1 MKHTLNIPILGFAA
15 YSGTGK
21 TTLLEA
27 LIPKLTKAGLRI
39 GMLKHA
45 HHNFDV
51 DQPGKDSHRL
61 RKAGASQMLISSR
74 NRFALMTETPESESE
89 FDYLLTR
96 FDEDK
101 LDVVL
106 VEGCKNIAFPKIEL
120 HREEVGKPWLHPND
134 ENIIAIASD
143 SGELDSELPQMNIN
157 DLEAIAQF
165 VIQYVQEAKAPK
177 SKEKEAACCD
187 TLSPAFLS
195 VVQGQ
200 EKILSLVNTVS
211 ETEACKIEDAYG
223 RVLADH
229 VVSPVNVPQYTNSA
243 MDGYAIRGDDVERES
258 YQVVAKVM
266 AGHAYDKPLEVGQA
280 VKIMTGAPTPIN
292 GDTVVMREQAS
303 KDGDTVTFNGA
314 SIKTGQNVRQAGEDL
329 AIGNDVFTAGTR
341 LASPEMGMI
350 ASLGFGEANVFRK
363 LKVAVFST
371 GDEVQAP
378 GTEQKANSIYD
389 SNRFTIMGMLEKLGC
404 EILDFGI
411 LEDNEQLMIEALEN
425 ASAQADV
432 VMTSGGVSVGD
443 ADYIKLALDKL
454 GQIDFWRINMRPGRP
469 LAFGQINDKPFFGLP
484 GNPVAVMVSFINF
497 VEPALRKMQG
507 EQGWKPLKVSAIAT
521 ENLRSRQ
528 GRTEFSRGIYELD
541 ETGRLTVRTTGKQGS
556 GILRSMSEANCLIEI
571 SPAVDTVKAGESVT
585 IIPLQAESRPI
596 QNSKVSMSGLFIDYR
611 KIFQRDSYGSHHSLH
626 LQRPR
631 QRTDVLVPAT
641 PQHSRSSCRS
651 RRYRYH

>member
-27 LIPKLTKAGLRI
+27 LLPKLTEAGLRI

-51 DQPGKDSHRL
+51 DKPGKDSYRL
-61 RKAGASQMLISSR
+61 RKAGASQMLIASR
-74 NRFALMTETPESESE
+74 NRFALMTETPEAEAE
-89 FDYLLTR
+89 FEYLLTC

-120 HREEVGKPWLHPND
+120 HREEVGKPWLYPHD
-134 ENIIAIASD
+134 DNIIAIASD
-143 SGELDSELPQMNIN
+143 SAELDSELPQMNIN
-157 DLEAIAQF
+157 DLDAIAQF
-165 VIQYVQEAKAPK
+165 VLQYVQDAKAPK
-177 SKEKEAACCD
+177 SKEKDAACCD

-211 ETEACKIEDAYG
+211 EIEACKIENAYG
-223 RVLADH
+223 RVLAEDII
-229 VVSPVNVPQYTNSA
+229 SPVNVPQYTNSA
-243 MDGYAIRGDDVERES
+243 MDGYAIRSDDVDRDS
-258 YQVVAKVM
+258 YQVVAEVM
-266 AGHAYDKPLEVGQA
+266 AGHAYDQPLQVGQA
-280 VKIMTGAPTPIN
+280 VKIMTGAPTPLN

-303 KDGDTVTFNGA
+303 QEGDKVTFNGA
-314 SIKTGQNVRQAGEDL
+314 HIKAGQNVRQAGEDL
-329 AIGNDVFTAGTR
+329 AIGSDVFTAGTR

-371 GDEVQAP
+371 GDEAQAP

-411 LEDNEQLMIEALEN
+411 LEDNEQLMIEVLEN

-469 LAFGQINDKPFFGLP
+469 LAFGQINNKPFFGLP

-507 EQGWKPLKVSAIAT
+507 EQGWKPLKVNAIAT

-541 ETGRLTVRTTGKQGS
+541 DTGRLTVRTTGKQGS

-571 SPAVDTVKAGESVT
+571 SPAIDTVKAGESVT
-585 IIPLQAESRPI
+585 IIPLQGRI
-596 QNSKVSMSGLFIDYR
+596 
-611 KIFQRDSYGSHHSLH
+611 
-626 LQRPR
+626 
-631 QRTDVLVPAT
+631 
-641 PQHSRSSCRS
+641 
-651 RRYRYH
+651 

>member
-1 MKHTLNIPILGFAA
+1 MKYTLNIPILGFAA

-27 LIPKLTKAGLRI
+27 LLPKLTEAGLRI

-51 DQPGKDSHRL
+51 DKPGKDSYRL
-61 RKAGASQMLISSR
+61 RKAGASQMLIASR
-74 NRFALMTETPESESE
+74 NRFALMTETPEAEAE
-89 FDYLLTR
+89 FEYLLTR
-96 FDEDK
+96 FDEDM

-120 HREEVGKPWLHPND
+120 HREEVGKPWLYPND

-143 SGELDSELPQMNIN
+143 GGELDSELPQMNIN

-177 SKEKEAACCD
+177 NKEKEAACCD

-211 ETEACKIEDAYG
+211 EIEACKIENAYG
-223 RVLADH
+223 RVLAEH
-229 VVSPVNVPQYTNSA
+229 IVSPVNVPQYTNSA
-243 MDGYAIRGDDVERES
+243 MDGYAIRSDDVERDS
-258 YQVVAKVM
+258 YQVVAEVM
-266 AGHAYDKPLEVGQA
+266 AGHAYDQPLDVGQA

-303 KDGDTVTFNGA
+303 QDGDTVTFNGA
-314 SIKTGQNVRQAGEDL
+314 NIKAGQNVRQAGEDL
-329 AIGNDVFTAGTR
+329 AIGSDVFTAGTR

-454 GQIDFWRINMRPGRP
+454 GQIDFWRINVRPGRP
-469 LAFGQINDKPFFGLP
+469 LAFGQINNKPFFGLP

-507 EQGWKPLKVSAIAT
+507 EQGWKPLKVNAIAT

-528 GRTEFSRGIYELD
+528 GRTEFSRGVYELD
-541 ETGRLTVRTTGKQGS
+541 ATGRLTVRTTGKQGS

-571 SPAVDTVKAGESVT
+571 SPAIDTVKAGESVT
-585 IIPLQAESRPI
+585 IIPLQGRI
-596 QNSKVSMSGLFIDYR
+596 
-611 KIFQRDSYGSHHSLH
+611 
-626 LQRPR
+626 
-631 QRTDVLVPAT
+631 
-641 PQHSRSSCRS
+641 
-651 RRYRYH
+651 

>member
-1 MKHTLNIPILGFAA
+1 MKHTLNIPTLGFAA

-27 LIPKLTKAGLRI
+27 LLPKLTEAGLRI

-51 DQPGKDSHRL
+51 DKPGKDSYRL
-61 RKAGASQMLISSR
+61 RKAGASQMLIASR
-74 NRFALMTETPESESE
+74 NRFALMTETPEAEAE
-89 FDYLLTR
+89 FEYLLTR

-120 HREEVGKPWLHPND
+120 HREEVGKPWLYPHD

-143 SGELDSELPQMNIN
+143 SAELDSELPQMNIN
-157 DLEAIAQF
+157 DLDAIAQF
-165 VIQYVQEAKAPK
+165 VLQYVQDAKAPK
-177 SKEKEAACCD
+177 SKEKDTACCD

-211 ETEACKIEDAYG
+211 EIEACKIENAYG
-223 RVLADH
+223 RVLAEH
-229 VVSPVNVPQYTNSA
+229 IISPVNVPQYTNSA
-243 MDGYAIRGDDVERES
+243 MDGYAIRSDDVDRDS
-258 YQVVAKVM
+258 YQVVAEVM
-266 AGHAYDKPLEVGQA
+266 AGHAYDQPLEVGQA
-280 VKIMTGAPTPIN
+280 VKIMTGAPTPRN

-303 KDGDTVTFNGA
+303 QEGDKVTFNGA
-314 SIKTGQNVRQAGEDL
+314 HIKAGQNVRQAGEDL
-329 AIGNDVFTAGTR
+329 AIGSDVFTAGTR

-469 LAFGQINDKPFFGLP
+469 LAFGQINNKPFFGLP

-507 EQGWKPLKVSAIAT
+507 EQGWKPLKVNAIAT

-541 ETGRLTVRTTGKQGS
+541 NTGRLTVRTTGKQGS

-571 SPAVDTVKAGESVT
+571 SPAIDTVKAGESVT
-585 IIPLQAESRPI
+585 IIPLQGRI
-596 QNSKVSMSGLFIDYR
+596 
-611 KIFQRDSYGSHHSLH
+611 
-626 LQRPR
+626 
-631 QRTDVLVPAT
+631 
-641 PQHSRSSCRS
+641 
-651 RRYRYH
+651 

>member
-27 LIPKLTKAGLRI
+27 LLPKLTEAGLRI

-143 SGELDSELPQMNIN
+143 SGELDSDLPQMNIN

-200 EKILSLVNTVS
+200 EKILSLVNTVAQ
-211 ETEACKIEDAYG
+211 TEACKIEDAYG

-258 YQVVAKVM
+258 YQVVAEVM
-266 AGHAYDKPLEVGQA
+266 ASHAYDQPLEAGQA

-303 KDGDTVTFNGA
+303 QDGDTVTFNGA

-329 AIGNDVFTAGTR
+329 AIGSDVFTAGTR

-571 SPAVDTVKAGESVT
+571 SPAADTVKAGESVT
-585 IIPLQAESRPI
+585 IIPLQGRI
-596 QNSKVSMSGLFIDYR
+596 
-611 KIFQRDSYGSHHSLH
+611 
-626 LQRPR
+626 
-631 QRTDVLVPAT
+631 
-641 PQHSRSSCRS
+641 
-651 RRYRYH
+651 

>member
-27 LIPKLTKAGLRI
+27 LLPKLTEAGLRI

-51 DQPGKDSHRL
+51 DNPGKDSYRL
-61 RKAGASQMLISSR
+61 RKAGASQMLIASR
-74 NRFALMTETPESESE
+74 NRFALMTETPEAEAE
-89 FDYLLTR
+89 FEYLLTR

-120 HREEVGKPWLHPND
+120 HREEVGKPWLYPHD

-143 SGELDSELPQMNIN
+143 SAELDSELPQMNIN
-157 DLEAIAQF
+157 DLDAIAQF
-165 VIQYVQEAKAPK
+165 VLQYVQDAKAPK
-177 SKEKEAACCD
+177 SKEKDAACCD

-211 ETEACKIEDAYG
+211 EIEACKIENAYG
-223 RVLADH
+223 RVLAEDII
-229 VVSPVNVPQYTNSA
+229 SPVNVPQYTNSA
-243 MDGYAIRGDDVERES
+243 MDGYAIRSDDVDRSS
-258 YQVVAKVM
+258 YQIVAEVM
-266 AGHAYDKPLEVGQA
+266 AGHAYDQPLEVGQA
-280 VKIMTGAPTPIN
+280 VKIMTGAPTPRN

-303 KDGDTVTFNGA
+303 QEGDKVTFNGA
-314 SIKTGQNVRQAGEDL
+314 HIKAGQNVRQAGEDL
-329 AIGNDVFTAGTR
+329 AIGSDVFTAGTR

-469 LAFGQINDKPFFGLP
+469 LAFGQINNKPFFGLP

-507 EQGWKPLKVSAIAT
+507 EQGWKPLKVNAIAT

-541 ETGRLTVRTTGKQGS
+541 DTGRLTVRTTGKQGS

-571 SPAVDTVKAGESVT
+571 SPAIDTVKAGESVT
-585 IIPLQAESRPI
+585 IIPLQGRI
-596 QNSKVSMSGLFIDYR
+596 
-611 KIFQRDSYGSHHSLH
+611 
-626 LQRPR
+626 
-631 QRTDVLVPAT
+631 
-641 PQHSRSSCRS
+641 
-651 RRYRYH
+651 

>member
-27 LIPKLTKAGLRI
+27 LLPKLTEAGLRI

-51 DQPGKDSHRL
+51 DKPGKDSYRL
-61 RKAGASQMLISSR
+61 RKAGASQMLIASR
-74 NRFALMTETPESESE
+74 NRFALMTETPEAEAE
-89 FDYLLTR
+89 FEYLLTR
-96 FDEDK
+96 FDEDN

-120 HREEVGKPWLHPND
+120 HREEVGKPWLYPND

-143 SGELDSELPQMNIN
+143 SAELDSELPQMNIN

-177 SKEKEAACCD
+177 NKEKDAACCD

-211 ETEACKIEDAYG
+211 EIEACKIENAYG
-223 RVLADH
+223 RVLAEH
-229 VVSPVNVPQYTNSA
+229 IVSPVNVPQYTNSA
-243 MDGYAIRGDDVERES
+243 MDGYAIRSDSDDVDRDS
-258 YQVVAKVM
+258 YQIVAEVM
-266 AGHAYDKPLEVGQA
+266 AGHAYDKALEVGQA
-280 VKIMTGAPTPIN
+280 VKIMTGAPTPLN

-303 KDGDTVTFNGA
+303 QEGDNVTFNGA
-314 SIKTGQNVRQAGEDL
+314 NIKAGQNVRQAGEDL
-329 AIGNDVFTAGTR
+329 AIGSDVFTAGTR

-469 LAFGQINDKPFFGLP
+469 LAFGQINNKPFFGLP

-507 EQGWKPLKVSAIAT
+507 EQGWKPLKVNAIAT

-541 ETGRLTVRTTGKQGS
+541 DTGRLTVRTTGKQGS

-571 SPAVDTVKAGESVT
+571 SPAIDTVKAGESVT
-585 IIPLQAESRPI
+585 IIPLQGRI
-596 QNSKVSMSGLFIDYR
+596 
-611 KIFQRDSYGSHHSLH
+611 
-626 LQRPR
+626 
-631 QRTDVLVPAT
+631 
-641 PQHSRSSCRS
+641 
-651 RRYRYH
+651 

>member
-27 LIPKLTKAGLRI
+27 LLPKLTEAGLRI

-51 DQPGKDSHRL
+51 DKPGKDSYRL
-61 RKAGASQMLISSR
+61 RKAGASQMLIASR
-74 NRFALMTETPESESE
+74 NRFALMTETPEAEAE
-89 FDYLLTR
+89 FEYLLTR
-96 FDEDK
+96 FDEDM

-120 HREEVGKPWLHPND
+120 HREEVGKPWLYPHD
-134 ENIIAIASD
+134 DNIIAIASD
-143 SGELDSELPQMNIN
+143 SAELDSELPQMNIN
-157 DLEAIAQF
+157 DLDAIAQF
-165 VIQYVQEAKAPK
+165 VLQYVQDAKAPK
-177 SKEKEAACCD
+177 SKEKDAACCD

-211 ETEACKIEDAYG
+211 EIEACKIENAYG
-223 RVLADH
+223 RVLAEH
-229 VVSPVNVPQYTNSA
+229 IISPVNVPQYTNSA
-243 MDGYAIRGDDVERES
+243 MDGYAIRSDDVDRDS
-258 YQVVAKVM
+258 YQVVAEVM
-266 AGHAYDKPLEVGQA
+266 AGHAYDQPLQVGQA
-280 VKIMTGAPTPIN
+280 VKIMTGAPTPLN
-292 GDTVVMREQAS
+292 GDTVVMCEQAS
-303 KDGDTVTFNGA
+303 QEGDKVTFNGA
-314 SIKTGQNVRQAGEDL
+314 HIKAGQNVRQAGEDL
-329 AIGNDVFTAGTR
+329 TIGSDVFTAGTR

-469 LAFGQINDKPFFGLP
+469 LAFGQINNKPFFGLP

-507 EQGWKPLKVSAIAT
+507 EQGWKPLKVNAIAT

-541 ETGRLTVRTTGKQGS
+541 NTGRLTVRTTGKQGS

-571 SPAVDTVKAGESVT
+571 SPAIDTVKAGESVT
-585 IIPLQAESRPI
+585 IIPLQGRI
-596 QNSKVSMSGLFIDYR
+596 
-611 KIFQRDSYGSHHSLH
+611 
-626 LQRPR
+626 
-631 QRTDVLVPAT
+631 
-641 PQHSRSSCRS
+641 
-651 RRYRYH
+651 

>member
-27 LIPKLTKAGLRI
+27 LLPKLTEAGLRI

-51 DQPGKDSHRL
+51 DKPGKDSYRL
-61 RKAGASQMLISSR
+61 RKAGASQMLIASR
-74 NRFALMTETPESESE
+74 NRYALMTETPEAEAE
-89 FDYLLTR
+89 FEYLLTR

-120 HREEVGKPWLHPND
+120 HREEVGKPWLYPHD
-134 ENIIAIASD
+134 DNIIAIASD
-143 SGELDSELPQMNIN
+143 SAELDSELPQMNIN
-157 DLEAIAQF
+157 DLDAIAQF
-165 VIQYVQEAKAPK
+165 VLQYVQDAKAPK
-177 SKEKEAACCD
+177 SKEKDAACCD

-211 ETEACKIEDAYG
+211 EIAACKIENAYG
-223 RVLADH
+223 RVLAEH
-229 VVSPVNVPQYTNSA
+229 IISPVNVPQYTNSA
-243 MDGYAIRGDDVERES
+243 MDGYAIRSDDVDRDS
-258 YQVVAKVM
+258 YQIVAEVM
-266 AGHAYDKPLEVGQA
+266 AGYAYDQPLEVGQA
-280 VKIMTGAPTPIN
+280 VKIMTGAPTPLN

-303 KDGDTVTFNGA
+303 QEGDKVTFNGA
-314 SIKTGQNVRQAGEDL
+314 NIKAGQNVRQAGEDL
-329 AIGNDVFTAGTR
+329 AIGSDVFTAGTR

-469 LAFGQINDKPFFGLP
+469 LAFGQINNKPFFGLP

-507 EQGWKPLKVSAIAT
+507 EQGWKPLKVNAIAT

-541 ETGRLTVRTTGKQGS
+541 NTGRLTVRTTSKQGS

-571 SPAVDTVKAGESVT
+571 SPAIDTVKAGESVT
-585 IIPLQAESRPI
+585 IIPLQGRI
-596 QNSKVSMSGLFIDYR
+596 
-611 KIFQRDSYGSHHSLH
+611 
-626 LQRPR
+626 
-631 QRTDVLVPAT
+631 
-641 PQHSRSSCRS
+641 
-651 RRYRYH
+651 

>member
-27 LIPKLTKAGLRI
+27 LLPKLTEAGLRI

-51 DQPGKDSHRL
+51 DKPGKDSYRL
-61 RKAGASQMLISSR
+61 RKAGASQMLIASR
-74 NRFALMTETPESESE
+74 NRFALMTETPEAEAE
-89 FDYLLTR
+89 FEYLLTR

-120 HREEVGKPWLHPND
+120 HREEVGKPWLYPHD

-143 SGELDSELPQMNIN
+143 TAELDSELPQMNIN
-157 DLEAIAQF
+157 DLDAIAQF
-165 VIQYVQEAKAPK
+165 VLQYVQEAKAPK
-177 SKEKEAACCD
+177 SKEKDAACCD

-211 ETEACKIEDAYG
+211 EIEACKIENAYG
-223 RVLADH
+223 RVLAEDII
-229 VVSPVNVPQYTNSA
+229 SPVNVPQYTNSA
-243 MDGYAIRGDDVERES
+243 MDGYAIRSDDVDRDS
-258 YQVVAKVM
+258 YQVVAEVM
-266 AGHAYDKPLEVGQA
+266 AGHAYDQPLEVGQA
-280 VKIMTGAPTPIN
+280 VKIMTGAPTPLN

-303 KDGDTVTFNGA
+303 QEGDKVTING
-314 SIKTGQNVRQAGEDL
+314 SNIKAGQNVRQAGEDL
-329 AIGNDVFTAGTR
+329 AIGSDVFTAGTR

-469 LAFGQINDKPFFGLP
+469 LAFGQINNKPFFGLP

-507 EQGWKPLKVSAIAT
+507 EQGWKPLKVNAIAT

-541 ETGRLTVRTTGKQGS
+541 DTGRLTVRTTGKQGS

-571 SPAVDTVKAGESVT
+571 SPAIDTVKAGESVT
-585 IIPLQAESRPI
+585 IIPLQGRI
-596 QNSKVSMSGLFIDYR
+596 
-611 KIFQRDSYGSHHSLH
+611 
-626 LQRPR
+626 
-631 QRTDVLVPAT
+631 
-641 PQHSRSSCRS
+641 
-651 RRYRYH
+651 

>member
-27 LIPKLTKAGLRI
+27 LLPKLTEAGLRI

-51 DQPGKDSHRL
+51 DKPGKDSYRL
-61 RKAGASQMLISSR
+61 RKAGTSQMLIASR
-74 NRFALMTETPESESE
+74 NRYALMTETPEAEAE
-89 FDYLLTR
+89 FEYLLTR

-120 HREEVGKPWLHPND
+120 HREEVGKPWLYPHD
-134 ENIIAIASD
+134 DNIIAIASD
-143 SGELDSELPQMNIN
+143 TAELDSELPQMNIN
-157 DLEAIAQF
+157 DLDAIAQF
-165 VIQYVQEAKAPK
+165 VLQYVQEAKAPK
-177 SKEKEAACCD
+177 SKEKDAACCD

-211 ETEACKIEDAYG
+211 EIEACKIENAYG
-223 RVLADH
+223 RVLAEDII
-229 VVSPVNVPQYTNSA
+229 SPVNVPQYTNSA
-243 MDGYAIRGDDVERES
+243 MDGYAIRSDDVDRDS
-258 YQVVAKVM
+258 YQVVAEVM
-266 AGHAYDKPLEVGQA
+266 AGHAYDQPLEVGQA
-280 VKIMTGAPTPIN
+280 VKIMTGAPTPRN
-292 GDTVVMREQAS
+292 GDTVVMREQS
-303 KDGDTVTFNGA
+303 SQEGDKVTFNGA
-314 SIKTGQNVRQAGEDL
+314 NIKAGQNVRQAGEDL
-329 AIGNDVFTAGTR
+329 AIGSEVFTAGTR

-411 LEDNEQLMIEALEN
+411 LEDHEQLMIEALEN

-469 LAFGQINDKPFFGLP
+469 LAFGQINNKPFFGLP

-507 EQGWKPLKVSAIAT
+507 EQGWKPLKVNAIAT

-541 ETGRLTVRTTGKQGS
+541 NTGRLTVRTTGKQGS

-571 SPAVDTVKAGESVT
+571 SPAIDTVKAGESVT
-585 IIPLQAESRPI
+585 IIPLQGRI
-596 QNSKVSMSGLFIDYR
+596 
-611 KIFQRDSYGSHHSLH
+611 
-626 LQRPR
+626 
-631 QRTDVLVPAT
+631 
-641 PQHSRSSCRS
+641 
-651 RRYRYH
+651 

>member
-27 LIPKLTKAGLRI
+27 LLPKLTEAGLRI

-51 DQPGKDSHRL
+51 DKPGKDSYRL
-61 RKAGASQMLISSR
+61 RKAGASQMLIASR
-74 NRFALMTETPESESE
+74 NRFALMTETPEAEAE
-89 FDYLLTR
+89 FEYLLTR

-120 HREEVGKPWLHPND
+120 HREEVGKPWLYPHD

-143 SGELDSELPQMNIN
+143 SAELDSELPQMNIN
-157 DLEAIAQF
+157 DLDAIAQF
-165 VIQYVQEAKAPK
+165 VLQYVQDAKAPK
-177 SKEKEAACCD
+177 SKEKDAACCD

-211 ETEACKIEDAYG
+211 EIEACKIENAYG
-223 RVLADH
+223 RVLAEDII
-229 VVSPVNVPQYTNSA
+229 SPVNVPQYTNSA
-243 MDGYAIRGDDVERES
+243 MDGYAIRSDDVDRDS
-258 YQVVAKVM
+258 YQIVAEVM
-266 AGHAYDKPLEVGQA
+266 AGHAYDQPLEVGQA
-280 VKIMTGAPTPIN
+280 VKIMTGAPTPRN

-303 KDGDTVTFNGA
+303 QEGDKVTFNGA
-314 SIKTGQNVRQAGEDL
+314 HIKAGQNVRQAGEDL
-329 AIGNDVFTAGTR
+329 AIGSDVFTAGTR

-469 LAFGQINDKPFFGLP
+469 LAFGQINNKPFFGLP

-507 EQGWKPLKVSAIAT
+507 EQGWKPLKVNAIAT

-541 ETGRLTVRTTGKQGS
+541 DTGRLTVRTTGKQGS

-571 SPAVDTVKAGESVT
+571 SPAIDTVKAGESVT
-585 IIPLQAESRPI
+585 IIPLQGRI
-596 QNSKVSMSGLFIDYR
+596 
-611 KIFQRDSYGSHHSLH
+611 
-626 LQRPR
+626 
-631 QRTDVLVPAT
+631 
-641 PQHSRSSCRS
+641 
-651 RRYRYH
+651 

>member
-27 LIPKLTKAGLRI
+27 LLPKLTEAGLRI

-51 DQPGKDSHRL
+51 DKPGKDSYRL
-61 RKAGASQMLISSR
+61 RKAGASQMLIASR
-74 NRFALMTETPESESE
+74 NRFALMTETPEAEAE
-89 FDYLLTR
+89 FEYLLTR
-96 FDEDK
+96 FDEDM

-120 HREEVGKPWLHPND
+120 HREEVGKPWLYPHD
-134 ENIIAIASD
+134 DNIIAIASD
-143 SGELDSELPQMNIN
+143 SAELDSELPQMNIN
-157 DLEAIAQF
+157 DLDAIAQF
-165 VIQYVQEAKAPK
+165 VLQYVQDAKAPK
-177 SKEKEAACCD
+177 SKEKDAACCD

-211 ETEACKIEDAYG
+211 EIEACKIENAYG
-223 RVLADH
+223 RVLAEH
-229 VVSPVNVPQYTNSA
+229 IVSPVNVPQYTNSA
-243 MDGYAIRGDDVERES
+243 MDGYAIRSDDVDRDS
-258 YQVVAKVM
+258 YQVVAEVM
-266 AGHAYDKPLEVGQA
+266 AGHAYDQPLEVGQA
-280 VKIMTGAPTPIN
+280 VKIMTGAPTPRN
-292 GDTVVMREQAS
+292 GDTVVMREQAIQE
-303 KDGDTVTFNGA
+303 GDKVTFNGA
-314 SIKTGQNVRQAGEDL
+314 NIKAGQNVRQAGEDL
-329 AIGNDVFTAGTR
+329 AIGSDVFTAGTR

-469 LAFGQINDKPFFGLP
+469 LAFGQINNKPFFGLP

-507 EQGWKPLKVSAIAT
+507 EQGWKPLKVNAIAT

-541 ETGRLTVRTTGKQGS
+541 DTGRLTVRTTGKQGS

-571 SPAVDTVKAGESVT
+571 SPAIDTVKAGESVT
-585 IIPLQAESRPI
+585 IIPLQGRI
-596 QNSKVSMSGLFIDYR
+596 
-611 KIFQRDSYGSHHSLH
+611 
-626 LQRPR
+626 
-631 QRTDVLVPAT
+631 
-641 PQHSRSSCRS
+641 
-651 RRYRYH
+651 

>member
-27 LIPKLTKAGLRI
+27 LLPKLAEAGLRI

-51 DQPGKDSHRL
+51 DKPGKDSYRL
-61 RKAGASQMLISSR
+61 RKAGASQMLIASR
-74 NRFALMTETPESESE
+74 NRFALMTETPEAEAE
-89 FDYLLTR
+89 FEYLLTR

-120 HREEVGKPWLHPND
+120 HREEVGKPWLYPHD

-143 SGELDSELPQMNIN
+143 SAELDSELPQMNIN
-157 DLEAIAQF
+157 DLDAIAQF
-165 VIQYVQEAKAPK
+165 VLQYVQEAKAPK
-177 SKEKEAACCD
+177 SKEKDAACCD

-211 ETEACKIEDAYG
+211 EIEACKIENAYG
-223 RVLADH
+223 RVLAEYI
-229 VVSPVNVPQYTNSA
+229 VSPVNVPQYTNSA
-243 MDGYAIRGDDVERES
+243 MDGYAIRSDDVDRDS
-258 YQVVAKVM
+258 YQVVAEVM
-266 AGHAYDKPLEVGQA
+266 AGHAYDQPLEVGQA
-280 VKIMTGAPTPIN
+280 VKIMTGAPTPLN

-303 KDGDTVTFNGA
+303 QEGDKVTFNGA
-314 SIKTGQNVRQAGEDL
+314 HIKAGQNVRQAGEDL
-329 AIGNDVFTAGTR
+329 TIGSDVFTAGTR

-469 LAFGQINDKPFFGLP
+469 LAFGQINNKPFFGLP

-507 EQGWKPLKVSAIAT
+507 EQGWKPLKVNAIAT

-541 ETGRLTVRTTGKQGS
+541 DTGRLTVRTTGKQGS

-571 SPAVDTVKAGESVT
+571 SPAIDTVKAGESVT
-585 IIPLQAESRPI
+585 IIPLQGRI
-596 QNSKVSMSGLFIDYR
+596 
-611 KIFQRDSYGSHHSLH
+611 
-626 LQRPR
+626 
-631 QRTDVLVPAT
+631 
-641 PQHSRSSCRS
+641 
-651 RRYRYH
+651 

>member
-27 LIPKLTKAGLRI
+27 LLPKLTEAGLRI

-51 DQPGKDSHRL
+51 DKPGKDSYRL
-61 RKAGASQMLISSR
+61 RKAGASQMLIASR
-74 NRFALMTETPESESE
+74 NRFALMTETPEAEAE
-89 FDYLLTR
+89 FEYLLTR

-120 HREEVGKPWLHPND
+120 HREEVGKPWLFPHD

-143 SGELDSELPQMNIN
+143 SAELDSELPQMNIN
-157 DLEAIAQF
+157 DLDAIAQF
-165 VIQYVQEAKAPK
+165 VLQYVQDAKAPK
-177 SKEKEAACCD
+177 SKEKDAACCD

-211 ETEACKIEDAYG
+211 EIEACKIENAYG
-223 RVLADH
+223 RVLAEH
-229 VVSPVNVPQYTNSA
+229 IISPVNVPQYTNSA
-243 MDGYAIRGDDVERES
+243 MDGYAIRSDDVDRDS
-258 YQVVAKVM
+258 YQVVAEVM
-266 AGHAYDKPLEVGQA
+266 AGHAYDQPLEVGQA
-280 VKIMTGAPTPIN
+280 VKIMTGAPTPRN

-303 KDGDTVTFNGA
+303 QEGDKVTFNG
-314 SIKTGQNVRQAGEDL
+314 SNIKAGQNVRQAGEDL
-329 AIGNDVFTAGTR
+329 AIGSEVFTAGTR

-469 LAFGQINDKPFFGLP
+469 LAFGQINNKPFFGLP

-507 EQGWKPLKVSAIAT
+507 EQGWKPLKVNAIAT

-541 ETGRLTVRTTGKQGS
+541 DTGRLTVRTTGKQGS

-571 SPAVDTVKAGESVT
+571 SPAIDTVKAGESVT
-585 IIPLQAESRPI
+585 IIPLQGRI
-596 QNSKVSMSGLFIDYR
+596 
-611 KIFQRDSYGSHHSLH
+611 
-626 LQRPR
+626 
-631 QRTDVLVPAT
+631 
-641 PQHSRSSCRS
+641 
-651 RRYRYH
+651 

>member
-27 LIPKLTKAGLRI
+27 LLPKLTEAGLRI

-51 DQPGKDSHRL
+51 DKPGKDSYRL
-61 RKAGASQMLISSR
+61 RKAGASQMLIASR
-74 NRFALMTETPESESE
+74 NRFALMTETPEAEAE
-89 FDYLLTR
+89 FEYLLTR

-120 HREEVGKPWLHPND
+120 HREEVGKPWLYPHD

-143 SGELDSELPQMNIN
+143 SAELDSELPQMNIN
-157 DLEAIAQF
+157 DLDAIAQF
-165 VIQYVQEAKAPK
+165 VLQYVQDAKAPK
-177 SKEKEAACCD
+177 SKEKDAACCD

-211 ETEACKIEDAYG
+211 EIEACKIENAYG
-223 RVLADH
+223 RVLAEH
-229 VVSPVNVPQYTNSA
+229 IISPVNVPQYTNSA
-243 MDGYAIRGDDVERES
+243 MDGYAIRSDDVDRDS
-258 YQVVAKVM
+258 YQVVAEVM
-266 AGHAYDKPLEVGQA
+266 AGHAYDQPLEVGQA
-280 VKIMTGAPTPIN
+280 VKIMTGAPTPLN

-303 KDGDTVTFNGA
+303 QEGDKVTFNG
-314 SIKTGQNVRQAGEDL
+314 SNIKAGQNVRQAGEDL
-329 AIGNDVFTAGTR
+329 AIGSDVFTAGTR

-571 SPAVDTVKAGESVT
+571 SPAVDTVKTGESVT
-585 IIPLQAESRPI
+585 IIPLQGRI
-596 QNSKVSMSGLFIDYR
+596 
-611 KIFQRDSYGSHHSLH
+611 
-626 LQRPR
+626 
-631 QRTDVLVPAT
+631 
-641 PQHSRSSCRS
+641 
-651 RRYRYH
+651 

>member
-27 LIPKLTKAGLRI
+27 LLPKLTEAGLRI

-51 DQPGKDSHRL
+51 DKPGKDSYRL
-61 RKAGASQMLISSR
+61 RKAGASQMLIASR
-74 NRFALMTETPESESE
+74 NRFALMTETPEAEAE
-89 FDYLLTR
+89 FEYLLTR

-120 HREEVGKPWLHPND
+120 HREEVGKPWLYPHD

-143 SGELDSELPQMNIN
+143 SAELDSELPQMNIN
-157 DLEAIAQF
+157 DLDAIAQF
-165 VIQYVQEAKAPK
+165 VLQYVQDAKAPK
-177 SKEKEAACCD
+177 SKEKDAACCD

-211 ETEACKIEDAYG
+211 EIEACKIENAYG
-223 RVLADH
+223 RVLAEH
-229 VVSPVNVPQYTNSA
+229 IISPVNVPQYTNSA
-243 MDGYAIRGDDVERES
+243 MDGYAIRSDDVDRDS
-258 YQVVAKVM
+258 YQVVAEVM
-266 AGHAYDKPLEVGQA
+266 AGHAYDQPLEVGQA
-280 VKIMTGAPTPIN
+280 VKIMTGAPTPRN

-303 KDGDTVTFNGA
+303 QEGDKVTFNGA
-314 SIKTGQNVRQAGEDL
+314 NIKAGQNVRQAGEDL
-329 AIGNDVFTAGTR
+329 AIGSDVFTVGTR

-469 LAFGQINDKPFFGLP
+469 LAFGQINNKPFFGLP

-507 EQGWKPLKVSAIAT
+507 EQGWKPLKVNAIAT

-541 ETGRLTVRTTGKQGS
+541 DTGRLTVRTTGKQGS

-571 SPAVDTVKAGESVT
+571 SPAIDTVKAGESVT
-585 IIPLQAESRPI
+585 IIPLQGRI
-596 QNSKVSMSGLFIDYR
+596 
-611 KIFQRDSYGSHHSLH
+611 
-626 LQRPR
+626 
-631 QRTDVLVPAT
+631 
-641 PQHSRSSCRS
+641 
-651 RRYRYH
+651 

>member
-1 MKHTLNIPILGFAA
+1 MKHTLNIPIIGFAA

-27 LIPKLTKAGLRI
+27 LLPKLTEAGSRI

-51 DQPGKDSHRL
+51 DKPGKDSYRL
-61 RKAGASQMLISSR
+61 RKAGASQMLIASR
-74 NRFALMTETPESESE
+74 NRFALMTETPEAEAE
-89 FDYLLTR
+89 FEYLLTR

-120 HREEVGKPWLHPND
+120 HREEVGKPWLYPHD

-143 SGELDSELPQMNIN
+143 TAELDSELPQMNIN
-157 DLEAIAQF
+157 DLDAIAQF
-165 VIQYVQEAKAPK
+165 VLQYVQDAKAPK
-177 SKEKEAACCD
+177 SKEKDAACCD

-211 ETEACKIEDAYG
+211 EIEACKIENAYG
-223 RVLADH
+223 RVLAEH
-229 VVSPVNVPQYTNSA
+229 IVSPVNVPQYTNSA
-243 MDGYAIRGDDVERES
+243 MDGYAIRSDDVDRDS
-258 YQVVAKVM
+258 YQVVAEVM
-266 AGHAYDKPLEVGQA
+266 AGHAYDQPLEVGQA
-280 VKIMTGAPTPIN
+280 VKIMTGAPTPRN
-292 GDTVVMREQAS
+292 GDTVVMREQAIQE
-303 KDGDTVTFNGA
+303 GDKVTFNGA
-314 SIKTGQNVRQAGEDL
+314 NIKAGQNVRQAGEDL
-329 AIGNDVFTAGTR
+329 AIGSDVFTAGTR

-469 LAFGQINDKPFFGLP
+469 LAFGQINNKPFFGLP

-507 EQGWKPLKVSAIAT
+507 EQGWKPLKVNAIAT

-541 ETGRLTVRTTGKQGS
+541 DTGRLTVRTTGKQGS

-571 SPAVDTVKAGESVT
+571 SPAIDTVKAGESVT
-585 IIPLQAESRPI
+585 IIPLQGRI
-596 QNSKVSMSGLFIDYR
+596 
-611 KIFQRDSYGSHHSLH
+611 
-626 LQRPR
+626 
-631 QRTDVLVPAT
+631 
-641 PQHSRSSCRS
+641 
-651 RRYRYH
+651 

>member
-27 LIPKLTKAGLRI
+27 LLPKLTEAGLRI

-51 DQPGKDSHRL
+51 DKPGKDSYRL
-61 RKAGASQMLISSR
+61 RKAGASQMLIASR
-74 NRFALMTETPESESE
+74 NRFALMTETPEAEAE
-89 FDYLLTR
+89 FEYLLTR

-120 HREEVGKPWLHPND
+120 HREEVGKPWLYPHD

-143 SGELDSELPQMNIN
+143 SAELDSELPQMNIN
-157 DLEAIAQF
+157 DLDAIAQF
-165 VIQYVQEAKAPK
+165 VFQYVQDAKAPK
-177 SKEKEAACCD
+177 SKEKDAACCD

-211 ETEACKIEDAYG
+211 EIEACKIENAYG
-223 RVLADH
+223 RVLAEDII
-229 VVSPVNVPQYTNSA
+229 SPVNVPQYTNSA
-243 MDGYAIRGDDVERES
+243 MDGYAIRSDDVDRSS
-258 YQVVAKVM
+258 YQIVAEVM
-266 AGHAYDKPLEVGQA
+266 AGDAYDQPLEVGQA
-280 VKIMTGAPTPIN
+280 VKIMTGAPTPRN

-303 KDGDTVTFNGA
+303 QEGDKVTFNGA
-314 SIKTGQNVRQAGEDL
+314 HIKAGQNVRQAGEDL
-329 AIGNDVFTAGTR
+329 AIGSDVFTAGTR

-469 LAFGQINDKPFFGLP
+469 LAFGQINNKPFFGLP

-507 EQGWKPLKVSAIAT
+507 EQGWKPLKVNAIAT

-541 ETGRLTVRTTGKQGS
+541 DTGRLTVRTTGKQGS

-571 SPAVDTVKAGESVT
+571 SPAIDTVKAGESVT
-585 IIPLQAESRPI
+585 IIPLQGRI
-596 QNSKVSMSGLFIDYR
+596 
-611 KIFQRDSYGSHHSLH
+611 
-626 LQRPR
+626 
-631 QRTDVLVPAT
+631 
-641 PQHSRSSCRS
+641 
-651 RRYRYH
+651 

>member
-27 LIPKLTKAGLRI
+27 LLPKLTEAGLRI

-51 DQPGKDSHRL
+51 DKPGKDSYRL
-61 RKAGASQMLISSR
+61 RKAGASQMLIASR
-74 NRFALMTETPESESE
+74 NRFALMTETPEAEAE
-89 FDYLLTR
+89 FEYLLTR

-120 HREEVGKPWLHPND
+120 HREEVGKPWLYPHD

-143 SGELDSELPQMNIN
+143 SAELDSELPQMNIN
-157 DLEAIAQF
+157 DLDAIAQF
-165 VIQYVQEAKAPK
+165 VLQYVQDAKAPK
-177 SKEKEAACCD
+177 SKEKDAACCD

-211 ETEACKIEDAYG
+211 EIEACKIENAYG
-223 RVLADH
+223 RVLAEH
-229 VVSPVNVPQYTNSA
+229 IISPVNVPQYTNSA
-243 MDGYAIRGDDVERES
+243 MDGYAIRSDDVDRDS
-258 YQVVAKVM
+258 YQVVAEVM
-266 AGHAYDKPLEVGQA
+266 AGHAYDQPLEVGQA
-280 VKIMTGAPTPIN
+280 VKIMTGAPTPRN

-303 KDGDTVTFNGA
+303 QEGDKVTFNGA
-314 SIKTGQNVRQAGEDL
+314 NIKAGQNVRQAGEDL
-329 AIGNDVFTAGTR
+329 AIGSDVFTAGTR

-469 LAFGQINDKPFFGLP
+469 LAFGQINNKPFFGLP

-507 EQGWKPLKVSAIAT
+507 EQGWKPLKVNAIAT

-541 ETGRLTVRTTGKQGS
+541 NTGRLTVRTTGKQGS

-571 SPAVDTVKAGESVT
+571 SPAIDTVKAGESVT
-585 IIPLQAESRPI
+585 IIPLQGRI
-596 QNSKVSMSGLFIDYR
+596 
-611 KIFQRDSYGSHHSLH
+611 
-626 LQRPR
+626 
-631 QRTDVLVPAT
+631 
-641 PQHSRSSCRS
+641 
-651 RRYRYH
+651 

>member
-27 LIPKLTKAGLRI
+27 LLPKLTEAGLRI

-96 FDEDK
+96 FDEGK

-200 EKILSLVNTVS
+200 EKILSLVNTVA

-243 MDGYAIRGDDVERES
+243 MDGYAIRGDDVERDS
-258 YQVVAKVM
+258 YQVVAEVM
-266 AGHAYDKPLEVGQA
+266 AGHAYEQPLEVGQA

-303 KDGDTVTFNGA
+303 QDGDTVTFNGA
-314 SIKTGQNVRQAGEDL
+314 SLKTGQNVRQAGEDL
-329 AIGNDVFTAGTR
+329 AIGSDVFTAGTR

-378 GTEQKANSIYD
+378 GAEQKANSIYD
-389 SNRFTIMGMLEKLGC
+389 SNRFTIMGMLKKLGC

-571 SPAVDTVKAGESVT
+571 SPAVDTVKTGESVT
-585 IIPLQAESRPI
+585 IIPLQGRI
-596 QNSKVSMSGLFIDYR
+596 
-611 KIFQRDSYGSHHSLH
+611 
-626 LQRPR
+626 
-631 QRTDVLVPAT
+631 
-641 PQHSRSSCRS
+641 
-651 RRYRYH
+651 

>member
-27 LIPKLTKAGLRI
+27 LLPKLTEAGLRI

-51 DQPGKDSHRL
+51 DKPGKDSYRL
-61 RKAGASQMLISSR
+61 RKAGASQMLIASR
-74 NRFALMTETPESESE
+74 NRFALMTETPEAEAE
-89 FDYLLTR
+89 FEYLLTR

-120 HREEVGKPWLHPND
+120 HREEVGKPWLYPHD
-134 ENIIAIASD
+134 DNIIAIASD
-143 SGELDSELPQMNIN
+143 TAELDSERPQMNIN
-157 DLEAIAQF
+157 DLDAIAQF
-165 VIQYVQEAKAPK
+165 VLQYVQDAKAPK
-177 SKEKEAACCD
+177 SKEKDAACCD

-211 ETEACKIEDAYG
+211 EIEACKIENAYG
-223 RVLADH
+223 RVLAEDII
-229 VVSPVNVPQYTNSA
+229 SPVNVPQYTNSA
-243 MDGYAIRGDDVERES
+243 MDGYAIRSDDVDRDS
-258 YQVVAKVM
+258 YQIVAEVM
-266 AGHAYDKPLEVGQA
+266 AGHAYDQPLEVGQA
-280 VKIMTGAPTPIN
+280 VKIMTGAPTPRN

-303 KDGDTVTFNGA
+303 QEGDKVTFNGA
-314 SIKTGQNVRQAGEDL
+314 NIKAGQNVRQAGEDL
-329 AIGNDVFTAGTR
+329 AIGSDVFTVGTR

-469 LAFGQINDKPFFGLP
+469 LAFGQINNKPFFGLP

-507 EQGWKPLKVSAIAT
+507 EQGWKPLKVNAIAT

-541 ETGRLTVRTTGKQGS
+541 NTGRLTVRTTGKQGS

-571 SPAVDTVKAGESVT
+571 SPAIDTVKAGESVT
-585 IIPLQAESRPI
+585 IIPLQGRI
-596 QNSKVSMSGLFIDYR
+596 
-611 KIFQRDSYGSHHSLH
+611 
-626 LQRPR
+626 
-631 QRTDVLVPAT
+631 
-641 PQHSRSSCRS
+641 
-651 RRYRYH
+651 

>member
-27 LIPKLTKAGLRI
+27 LLPKLTEAGLRI

-51 DQPGKDSHRL
+51 DKPGKDSYRL
-61 RKAGASQMLISSR
+61 RKAGASQMLIASR
-74 NRFALMTETPESESE
+74 NRFALMTETPEAEAE
-89 FDYLLTR
+89 FEYLLTR

-120 HREEVGKPWLHPND
+120 HREEVGKPWLYPHD

-143 SGELDSELPQMNIN
+143 TAELDSELPQMNIN
-157 DLEAIAQF
+157 DLDAIAQF
-165 VIQYVQEAKAPK
+165 VLQYVQDAKAPK
-177 SKEKEAACCD
+177 SKEKDAACCD

-211 ETEACKIEDAYG
+211 EIEACKIENAYG
-223 RVLADH
+223 RVLAEH
-229 VVSPVNVPQYTNSA
+229 IISPVNVPQYTNSA
-243 MDGYAIRGDDVERES
+243 MDGYAIRSDDVDRDS
-258 YQVVAKVM
+258 YQVVAEVM
-266 AGHAYDKPLEVGQA
+266 AGHAYDQPLEVGQA
-280 VKIMTGAPTPIN
+280 VKIMTGAPTPRN

-303 KDGDTVTFNGA
+303 QEGDKVTFNGA
-314 SIKTGQNVRQAGEDL
+314 HIKAGQNVRQAGEDL
-329 AIGNDVFTAGTR
+329 AIGSDVFTAGTR

-469 LAFGQINDKPFFGLP
+469 LAFGQINNKPFFGLP

-507 EQGWKPLKVSAIAT
+507 EQGWKPLKVNAIAT

-528 GRTEFSRGIYELD
+528 GRTEFSRGIYEPD
-541 ETGRLTVRTTGKQGS
+541 DTGRLTVRTTGKQGS

-571 SPAVDTVKAGESVT
+571 SPAIDTVKAGESVT
-585 IIPLQAESRPI
+585 IIPLQGRI
-596 QNSKVSMSGLFIDYR
+596 
-611 KIFQRDSYGSHHSLH
+611 
-626 LQRPR
+626 
-631 QRTDVLVPAT
+631 
-641 PQHSRSSCRS
+641 
-651 RRYRYH
+651 

>member
-1 MKHTLNIPILGFAA
+1 MKHTLNIPIIGFAA

-27 LIPKLTKAGLRI
+27 LLPKLTEAGLRI

-51 DQPGKDSHRL
+51 DKPGKDSYRL
-61 RKAGASQMLISSR
+61 RKAGASQMLIASR
-74 NRFALMTETPESESE
+74 NRFALMTETPEAEAE
-89 FDYLLTR
+89 FEYLLTR

-120 HREEVGKPWLHPND
+120 HREEVGKPWLYPHD
-134 ENIIAIASD
+134 DNIIAIASD
-143 SGELDSELPQMNIN
+143 TAELDSELPQMNIS
-157 DLEAIAQF
+157 DLDAIAQF
-165 VIQYVQEAKAPK
+165 VLQYVQDAKAPK
-177 SKEKEAACCD
+177 SKEKDAACCD

-211 ETEACKIEDAYG
+211 GIEACKIENAYG
-223 RVLADH
+223 RVLAEH
-229 VVSPVNVPQYTNSA
+229 IISPVNVPQYTNSA
-243 MDGYAIRGDDVERES
+243 MDGYAIRSDDVNRDS
-258 YQVVAKVM
+258 YQVVAEVM
-266 AGHAYDKPLEVGQA
+266 AGHAYDQPLEVGQA
-280 VKIMTGAPTPIN
+280 VKIMTGAPTPRN

-303 KDGDTVTFNGA
+303 QEGDKVTFNG
-314 SIKTGQNVRQAGEDL
+314 SNIKAGQNVRQAGEDL
-329 AIGNDVFTAGTR
+329 AIGSDVFTAGTR

-469 LAFGQINDKPFFGLP
+469 LAFGQINNKPFFGLP

-507 EQGWKPLKVSAIAT
+507 EQGWKPLKVNAIAT

-541 ETGRLTVRTTGKQGS
+541 DTGRLTVRTTGKQGS

-571 SPAVDTVKAGESVT
+571 SPAIDTVKAGESVT
-585 IIPLQAESRPI
+585 IIPLQGRI
-596 QNSKVSMSGLFIDYR
+596 
-611 KIFQRDSYGSHHSLH
+611 
-626 LQRPR
+626 
-631 QRTDVLVPAT
+631 
-641 PQHSRSSCRS
+641 
-651 RRYRYH
+651 

>member
-27 LIPKLTKAGLRI
+27 LLPKLTEAGLRI

-51 DQPGKDSHRL
+51 DKPGKDSYRL
-61 RKAGASQMLISSR
+61 RKAGASQMLIASR
-74 NRFALMTETPESESE
+74 NRFALMTETPEAEAE
-89 FDYLLTR
+89 FEYLLTR

-120 HREEVGKPWLHPND
+120 HREEVGKPWLYPHD
-134 ENIIAIASD
+134 DNIIAIASD
-143 SGELDSELPQMNIN
+143 TAELDSELPQMNIN
-157 DLEAIAQF
+157 DLDAIAQF
-165 VIQYVQEAKAPK
+165 VLQYVQDAKAPK
-177 SKEKEAACCD
+177 SKEKDAACCD

-211 ETEACKIEDAYG
+211 GIEACKIENAYG
-223 RVLADH
+223 RVLAEH
-229 VVSPVNVPQYTNSA
+229 IISPVNVPQYTNSA
-243 MDGYAIRGDDVERES
+243 MDGYAIRSDDVNRDS
-258 YQVVAKVM
+258 YQVVAEVM
-266 AGHAYDKPLEVGQA
+266 AGHAYDQPLEVGQA
-280 VKIMTGAPTPIN
+280 VKIMTGAPTPRN

-303 KDGDTVTFNGA
+303 QEGDKVTFNG
-314 SIKTGQNVRQAGEDL
+314 SNIKAGQNVRQAGEDL
-329 AIGNDVFTAGTR
+329 AIGSDVFTAGTR

-469 LAFGQINDKPFFGLP
+469 LAFGQINNKPFFGLP

-507 EQGWKPLKVSAIAT
+507 EQGWKPLKVNAIAT

-541 ETGRLTVRTTGKQGS
+541 DTGRLTVRTTGKQGS

-571 SPAVDTVKAGESVT
+571 SPAIDTVKAGESVT
-585 IIPLQAESRPI
+585 IIPLQGRI
-596 QNSKVSMSGLFIDYR
+596 
-611 KIFQRDSYGSHHSLH
+611 
-626 LQRPR
+626 
-631 QRTDVLVPAT
+631 
-641 PQHSRSSCRS
+641 
-651 RRYRYH
+651 

>member
-27 LIPKLTKAGLRI
+27 LLPKLTEAGLRI

-51 DQPGKDSHRL
+51 DKPGKDSYRL
-61 RKAGASQMLISSR
+61 RKAGASQMLIASR
-74 NRFALMTETPESESE
+74 NRFALMTETPEAEAE
-89 FDYLLTR
+89 FEYLLTR

-120 HREEVGKPWLHPND
+120 HREEVGKPWLYPHD
-134 ENIIAIASD
+134 ENIIAFASD
-143 SGELDSELPQMNIN
+143 SAELDSELPQMNIN
-157 DLEAIAQF
+157 DLDAIAQF
-165 VIQYVQEAKAPK
+165 VLQYVQDAKAPK
-177 SKEKEAACCD
+177 SKEKDAACCD

-211 ETEACKIEDAYG
+211 EIEACKIENAYG
-223 RVLADH
+223 RVLAEDII
-229 VVSPVNVPQYTNSA
+229 SPVNVPQYTNSA
-243 MDGYAIRGDDVERES
+243 MDGYAIRSDDVDRDS
-258 YQVVAKVM
+258 YQVVAEVM
-266 AGHAYDKPLEVGQA
+266 AGHAYDQPLQVGQA
-280 VKIMTGAPTPIN
+280 VKIMTGAPTPLN

-303 KDGDTVTFNGA
+303 QEGDKVTFNGA
-314 SIKTGQNVRQAGEDL
+314 HIKAGQNVRQAGEDL
-329 AIGNDVFTAGTR
+329 AIGSDVFTAGTR

-363 LKVAVFST
+363 LKIAVFST

-432 VMTSGGVSVGD
+432 VMTSGGVSVGN

-469 LAFGQINDKPFFGLP
+469 LAFGQINNKPFFGLP

-507 EQGWKPLKVSAIAT
+507 EQGWKPLKVNAIAT

-541 ETGRLTVRTTGKQGS
+541 DTGGLTVRTTGKQGS

-571 SPAVDTVKAGESVT
+571 SPAIDTVKAGESVT
-585 IIPLQAESRPI
+585 IIPLQGRI
-596 QNSKVSMSGLFIDYR
+596 
-611 KIFQRDSYGSHHSLH
+611 
-626 LQRPR
+626 
-631 QRTDVLVPAT
+631 
-641 PQHSRSSCRS
+641 
-651 RRYRYH
+651 

>member
-27 LIPKLTKAGLRI
+27 LLPKLTEAGLRI

-51 DQPGKDSHRL
+51 DKPGKDSYRL
-61 RKAGASQMLISSR
+61 RKAGASQMLIASR
-74 NRFALMTETPESESE
+74 NRFALMTETPEAEAE
-89 FDYLLTR
+89 FEYLLTR
-96 FDEDK
+96 FDEDM

-120 HREEVGKPWLHPND
+120 HREEVGKPWLYPND

-143 SGELDSELPQMNIN
+143 GGELDSELPQMNIN

-177 SKEKEAACCD
+177 NKEKEAACCD

-211 ETEACKIEDAYG
+211 EIEACKIENAYG
-223 RVLADH
+223 RVLAEH
-229 VVSPVNVPQYTNSA
+229 IVSPVNVPQYTNSA
-243 MDGYAIRGDDVERES
+243 MDGYAIRSDDVDRDS
-258 YQVVAKVM
+258 YQVVAEVM
-266 AGHAYDKPLEVGQA
+266 AGHAYDQPLEVGQA
-280 VKIMTGAPTPIN
+280 VKIMTGAPTPLN

-303 KDGDTVTFNGA
+303 QEGDKVTFNG
-314 SIKTGQNVRQAGEDL
+314 SNIKAGQNVRQAGEDL
-329 AIGNDVFTAGTR
+329 AIGSDVFTAGTR

-469 LAFGQINDKPFFGLP
+469 LAFGQINNKPFFGLP

-507 EQGWKPLKVSAIAT
+507 EQGRKPLKVNAIAT

-541 ETGRLTVRTTGKQGS
+541 DTGRLTVRTTGKQGS

-571 SPAVDTVKAGESVT
+571 SPAIDTVKAGESVT
-585 IIPLQAESRPI
+585 IIPLQGRI
-596 QNSKVSMSGLFIDYR
+596 
-611 KIFQRDSYGSHHSLH
+611 
-626 LQRPR
+626 
-631 QRTDVLVPAT
+631 
-641 PQHSRSSCRS
+641 
-651 RRYRYH
+651 

>member
-27 LIPKLTKAGLRI
+27 LLPKLTEAGLRI

-51 DQPGKDSHRL
+51 DKPGKDSYRL
-61 RKAGASQMLISSR
+61 RKAGASQMLIASR
-74 NRFALMTETPESESE
+74 NRFALMTETPEAEAE
-89 FDYLLTR
+89 FEYLLTR

-120 HREEVGKPWLHPND
+120 HREEVGKPWLYPND

-143 SGELDSELPQMNIN
+143 SAELDSELPQMNIN

-177 SKEKEAACCD
+177 NKEKEAACCD

-211 ETEACKIEDAYG
+211 EIEACKIENAYG
-223 RVLADH
+223 RILAEH
-229 VVSPVNVPQYTNSA
+229 IISPVNVPQYTNSA
-243 MDGYAIRGDDVERES
+243 MDGYAIRSDDIERDS
-258 YQVVAKVM
+258 YQVVAEVM
-266 AGHAYDKPLEVGQA
+266 AGHAYDQPLEVGQA
-280 VKIMTGAPTPIN
+280 VKIMTGAPTPLN

-303 KDGDTVTFNGA
+303 QEGDKVTFNGA
-314 SIKTGQNVRQAGEDL
+314 NIKAGQNVRQAGEDL
-329 AIGNDVFTAGTR
+329 AIGSDVFTAGTR

-469 LAFGQINDKPFFGLP
+469 LAFGQINNKPFFGLP

-507 EQGWKPLKVSAIAT
+507 EQGWKPLKVNAIAT

-541 ETGRLTVRTTGKQGS
+541 DTGRLTVRTTGKQGS

-571 SPAVDTVKAGESVT
+571 SPAIDTVKAGESVT
-585 IIPLQAESRPI
+585 IIPLQGRI
-596 QNSKVSMSGLFIDYR
+596 
-611 KIFQRDSYGSHHSLH
+611 
-626 LQRPR
+626 
-631 QRTDVLVPAT
+631 
-641 PQHSRSSCRS
+641 
-651 RRYRYH
+651 

>member
-27 LIPKLTKAGLRI
+27 LLPKLTEAGLRI

-51 DQPGKDSHRL
+51 DKPGKDSYRL
-61 RKAGASQMLISSR
+61 RKAGASQMLIASR
-74 NRFALMTETPESESE
+74 NRFALMTETPEAEAE
-89 FDYLLTR
+89 FEYLLTR

-120 HREEVGKPWLHPND
+120 HREEVGKPWLYPHD

-143 SGELDSELPQMNIN
+143 SAELDSELPQMNIN
-157 DLEAIAQF
+157 DLDAIAQF
-165 VIQYVQEAKAPK
+165 VLQYVQDAKAPK
-177 SKEKEAACCD
+177 SKEKDAACCD

-211 ETEACKIEDAYG
+211 EIEACKIENAYG
-223 RVLADH
+223 RVLAEH
-229 VVSPVNVPQYTNSA
+229 IISPVNVPQYTNSA
-243 MDGYAIRGDDVERES
+243 MDGYAIRSDDVDRDS
-258 YQVVAKVM
+258 YQIVAEVM
-266 AGHAYDKPLEVGQA
+266 AGHAYDQPLEVGQA
-280 VKIMTGAPTPIN
+280 VKIMTGAPTPRN

-303 KDGDTVTFNGA
+303 QEGDKVTFNGA
-314 SIKTGQNVRQAGEDL
+314 HIKAGQNVRQAGEDL
-329 AIGNDVFTAGTR
+329 AIGSDVFAAGTR

-411 LEDNEQLMIEALEN
+411 LGDNEQLMIEALEN

-469 LAFGQINDKPFFGLP
+469 LAFGQINNKPFFGLP

-507 EQGWKPLKVSAIAT
+507 EQGWKPLKVNAIAT

-541 ETGRLTVRTTGKQGS
+541 DTGRLTVRTTGKQGS

-571 SPAVDTVKAGESVT
+571 SPAIDTVKAGESVT
-585 IIPLQAESRPI
+585 IIPLQGRI
-596 QNSKVSMSGLFIDYR
+596 
-611 KIFQRDSYGSHHSLH
+611 
-626 LQRPR
+626 
-631 QRTDVLVPAT
+631 
-641 PQHSRSSCRS
+641 
-651 RRYRYH
+651 

>member
-27 LIPKLTKAGLRI
+27 LLPKLTEAGLRI

-51 DQPGKDSHRL
+51 DKPGKDSYRL
-61 RKAGASQMLISSR
+61 RKAGASQMLIASR
-74 NRFALMTETPESESE
+74 NRFALMTETPEAEAE
-89 FDYLLTR
+89 FEYLLTR

-120 HREEVGKPWLHPND
+120 HREEVGKPWLYPHD
-134 ENIIAIASD
+134 DNIIAIASD
-143 SGELDSELPQMNIN
+143 TAELDSELPQMNIN
-157 DLEAIAQF
+157 DLDAIAQF
-165 VIQYVQEAKAPK
+165 VLQYVQEAKAPK
-177 SKEKEAACCD
+177 SKEKDAACCD

-211 ETEACKIEDAYG
+211 EIEACKIENAYG
-223 RVLADH
+223 RVLAEYII
-229 VVSPVNVPQYTNSA
+229 SPVNVPQYTNSA
-243 MDGYAIRGDDVERES
+243 MDGYAIRSDDVDRDS
-258 YQVVAKVM
+258 YQVVAEVM
-266 AGHAYDKPLEVGQA
+266 AGHAYDQPLEVGQA
-280 VKIMTGAPTPIN
+280 VKIMTGAPTPLN

-303 KDGDTVTFNGA
+303 LEGDKVTFNG
-314 SIKTGQNVRQAGEDL
+314 SNIKAGQNVRQAGEDL
-329 AIGNDVFTAGTR
+329 AIGSDVFTAGTR

-469 LAFGQINDKPFFGLP
+469 LAFGQINNKPFFGLP

-507 EQGWKPLKVSAIAT
+507 EQGWKPLKVNAIAT

-541 ETGRLTVRTTGKQGS
+541 DTGRLTVRTTGKQGS

-571 SPAVDTVKAGESVT
+571 SPAIDTVKAGESVT
-585 IIPLQAESRPI
+585 IIPLQGRI
-596 QNSKVSMSGLFIDYR
+596 
-611 KIFQRDSYGSHHSLH
+611 
-626 LQRPR
+626 
-631 QRTDVLVPAT
+631 
-641 PQHSRSSCRS
+641 
-651 RRYRYH
+651 

>member
-27 LIPKLTKAGLRI
+27 LLPKLTEAGLRI

-51 DQPGKDSHRL
+51 DKPGKDSYRL
-61 RKAGASQMLISSR
+61 RKAGASQMLIASR
-74 NRFALMTETPESESE
+74 NRFALMTETPEAEAE
-89 FDYLLTR
+89 FEYLLTR
-96 FDEDK
+96 FDEDM

-120 HREEVGKPWLHPND
+120 HREEVGKPWLYPND

-143 SGELDSELPQMNIN
+143 GGELDSELPQMNIN

-177 SKEKEAACCD
+177 NKEKEAACCD

-200 EKILSLVNTVS
+200 EKILSLVNAVS
-211 ETEACKIEDAYG
+211 EIEACRIENAYG
-223 RVLADH
+223 RVLAEH
-229 VVSPVNVPQYTNSA
+229 IVSPVNVPQYTNSA
-243 MDGYAIRGDDVERES
+243 MDGYAIRSDDVDRDS
-258 YQVVAKVM
+258 YQVVAEVM
-266 AGHAYDKPLEVGQA
+266 AGHAYDQPLEVGQA
-280 VKIMTGAPTPIN
+280 VKIMTGAPTPRN
-292 GDTVVMREQAS
+292 GDTVVMREQATQE
-303 KDGDTVTFNGA
+303 GDRVTFNGA
-314 SIKTGQNVRQAGEDL
+314 NIKAGQNVRQAGEDL
-329 AIGNDVFTAGTR
+329 AIGSDVFTAGTR

-469 LAFGQINDKPFFGLP
+469 LAFGQINNKPFFGLP

-507 EQGWKPLKVSAIAT
+507 EQGWKPLKVNAIAT

-541 ETGRLTVRTTGKQGS
+541 NTGRLTVRTTGKQGS

-571 SPAVDTVKAGESVT
+571 SPAIDTVKAGESVT
-585 IIPLQAESRPI
+585 IIPLQGRI
-596 QNSKVSMSGLFIDYR
+596 
-611 KIFQRDSYGSHHSLH
+611 
-626 LQRPR
+626 
-631 QRTDVLVPAT
+631 
-641 PQHSRSSCRS
+641 
-651 RRYRYH
+651 